1 MKPDL
6 ESRPFDFKACCFM
19 SCKDTFS
26 KFNCLSSLIVI
37 TCGCSRVCYLLAPTR
52 SSPCSRLSQTC
63 SPGAFCLSL
72 FPNYY
77 LKKFLASIS
86 PPNPISHFIFFF
98 FFGGSH
104 VRPNGGQGTEPLGCF
119 HPQLPPWE
127 LRKKPSVFL
136 AVSRRWCVG
145 SPEPGFRPPFC
156 CS

>member
-52 SSPCSRLSQTC
+52 TSPCSRLSQTC

-98 FFGGSH
+98 FFWRVSCEAIWGSRNRAPGLLPSS
-104 VRPNGGQGTEPLGCF
+104 VATLRVKEKTLRLLGCE
-119 HPQLPPWE
+119 QEMVCRL
-127 LRKKPSVFL
+127 S
-136 AVSRRWCVG
+136 
-145 SPEPGFRPPFC
+145 
-156 CS
+156 